1 MIGNDI
7 VDLLQAAKDS
17 NWQRNGFLDKLF
29 TAEEQFLISSD
40 IHPPMMVWLLW
51 SMKESA
57 YKIDSRETKLRL
69 FAPVKLVCKNL
80 IVHDSQATG
89 NVWCNDRIY
98 YTRSQFNEDYVHTLA
113 GEQEDDLDRASVQ
126 IMDYHEEY
134 RISNPQSVSHHGRY
148 LALAYL

>member
-29 TAEEQFLISSD
+29 TPEEQFLISSD
-40 IHPPMMVWLLW
+40 IHPPKMVWLLW

-80 IVHDSQATG
+80 IIHDDNATG
-89 NVWCNDRIY
+89 NVWCSERIY
-98 YTRSQFNEDYVHTLA
+98 YTKSQFNTDYIHTLA
-113 GEQEDDLDRASVQ
+113 SEQEDQLNIASVR
-126 IMDYHEEY
+126 IMDYHNEY

>member
-69 FAPVKLVCKNL
+69 FAPVKLICKNL
-80 IVHDSQATG
+80 IIHENHATG

-98 YTRSQFNEDYVHTLA
+98 YTRSQFNEDYIHTLA
-113 GEQEDDLDRASVQ
+113 GELEDELDRASVQ
-126 IMDYHEEY
+126 IMDYHREY

>member
-126 IMDYHEEY
+126 IMDYHQEY